1 MKISISN
8 IAWKN
13 EEETAVATFLQEAG
27 LKGVDVAYTKF
38 WPSPTDATPADL
50 RNYRAFW
57 ERHGIQIIGMQSL
70 IYGRPDLMLLGD
82 PAIRE
87 QMADY
92 LRDVMR
98 LAGKLGARP
107 LVFGSP
113 KNRTK
118 GEMPD
123 AEAMDI
129 ATEFFSALAQTA
141 QQENVILC
149 IEPNPAEYACDFIRT
164 TTPAL
169 ELVKRVNH
177 PHFRLHLDAAIMT
190 MNGEN
195 IEQAL
200 DSAAD
205 VLAHFHVS
213 EPQLGVVGEETVD
226 HRRFAAALQR
236 IGYEGW
242 VAIEMRSGWKSPD
255 LDAVKSTVPFVL
267 DVYGDA
273 H

>member
-1 MKISISN
+1 MNISISN

-13 EEETAVATFLQEAG
+13 DEEAAVAAFLQEAG
-27 LKGVDVAYTKF
+27 IAGVDVAYTKF

-50 RNYRAFW
+50 QNYRAFW
-57 ERHGIQIIGMQSL
+57 EQHGIQIIGMQSL
-70 IYGRPDLMLLGD
+70 IYGRPDLMLFGD

-92 LRDVMR
+92 LRDVMP

-129 ATEFFSALAQTA
+129 AAEFFSTLAQTA

-149 IEPNPAEYACDFIRT
+149 IEPNPAEYACDFICT
-164 TTPAL
+164 TAPAL
-169 ELVKRVNH
+169 ELVRRVNH
-177 PHFRLHLDAAIMT
+177 PHFRLHLDAAIMS

-213 EPQLGVVGEETVD
+213 EPHLGVISEGTVD
-226 HRRFAAALQR
+226 HRRFAAALR
-236 IGYEGW
+236 SIGYQGW
-242 VAIEMRSGWKSPD
+242 TAIEMRSGWKSPD
-255 LDAVKSTVPFVL
+255 LDAVRTAL
-267 DVYGDA
+267 NYTLEVYM
-273 H
+273 